1 MSNVENVTAFRT
13 MVQHLSGVSE
23 SDIDAAVRECLQAIN
38 DRGGKAALT
47 LKFTFS
53 RHKNFQNVVGVKCEE
68 PKISLPKEENIETL
82 MFTDAN
88 NNLLIQPQEQG
99 KLLLEETTPTRGN
112 LREADVT
119 PHPRMREVN

>member
-13 MVQHLSGVSE
+13 MVQHLSGISE

-38 DRGGKAALT
+38 DRGGKASMT

-68 PKISLPKEENIETL
+68 PKVSLPKEENVETL
-82 MFTDAN
+82 MFTNPN
-88 NNLLIQPQEQG
+88 NDLLIQPQEQG
-99 KLLLEETTPTRGN
+99 TLMLEEATPKRGN

-119 PHPRMREVN
+119 PHPRMREV